1 MSAARYALVLHPDAS
16 FQTVEWP
23 RNSAAGLRTLYAEIG
38 CICITVVDLSPKV
51 SMWLDDEGIING
63 SPVNQW
69 ATTVYSATAPVHQK
83 YHGTAVFTGGT
94 DARGNTTGLTRDN
107 CDALLE
113 LAGIEI
119 PTFPHQRTT

>member
-16 FQTVEWP
+16 FQAIEWP
-23 RNSAAGLRTLYAEIG
+23 SNSTAGLRALYAEIG
-38 CICITVVDLSPKV
+38 CTCITVVDLSSKV

-69 ATTVYSATAPVHQK
+69 ATTVYSATAPAHQK
-83 YHGTAVFTGGT
+83 YHGTAVFTGT

-119 PTFPHQRTT
+119 PAFPHQRTT